1 MGVACYNDGAPRV
14 GLEVSVEDLNIIA
27 VSNAFDYAR
36 NRAESALLDYRRRA
50 EVAEKRAAEVEAMH
64 AAPAAAWDQARA
76 EGAAAER
83 AAVVAWLRNGAEP
96 RSFADTTAR
105 AIEDGEHVES
115 WQG

>member
-14 GLEVSVEDLNIIA
+14 GLEVSGEDLNIIA
-27 VSNAFDYAR
+27 VSNAFDNAR

-96 RSFADTTAR
+96 MSFADTTAR
-105 AIEDGEHVES
+105 DIEDGEHVES